1 VTVLENV
8 PTAGFVAVHSGS
20 NGEIVAVCVHN
31 CIFCQLFLMHVW
43 KMFQGVTG
51 GEALNHISPNM
62 VIQVSL
68 CFGSANWKSK
78 MQTDIVLQAGNEM
91 RKLDGVVVDANVP
104 QVNVSAANVLQSFNR
119 VP

>member
-1 VTVLENV
+1 
-8 PTAGFVAVHSGS
+8 
-20 NGEIVAVCVHN
+20 
-31 CIFCQLFLMHVW
+31 
-43 KMFQGVTG
+43 
-51 GEALNHISPNM
+51 
-62 VIQVSL
+62 
-68 CFGSANWKSK
+68 